1 MKTESIIL
9 EKRAFR
15 IDDGTNT
22 TYDLYL
28 VTETYMDTEVISV
41 YVAEEDKQPYSVAR
55 FLPEDLSEEALYI
68 NLSIWG
74 SLVSGFEILKS
85 K

>member
-1 MKTESIIL
+1 MTKKSIIL
-9 EKRAFR
+9 EKRAFG
-15 IDDGTNT
+15 IGDDTNT

-28 VTETYMDTEVISV
+28 VAEDYMDTEVVSV
-41 YVAEEDKQPYSVAR
+41 YVAEKDKQPYFVAR
-55 FLPEDLSEEALYI
+55 FFPEDISDEALYI

-74 SLVSGFEILKS
+74 SMVSGFELLKN